1 MKYEPTSY
9 VFARKEL
16 TRIFEEAWIL
26 LSIKSKGQPVS
37 WKDFEDCLAH
47 ARKNTKPPII
57 HETRGREYFDALK
70 KDAGENWMTYG
81 KLGVDRAKRLGYTFS
96 IK

>member
-1 MKYEPTSY
+1 MKTKTAY

-26 LSIKSKGQPVS
+26 LSNKAKNQPVS
-37 WKDFEDCLAH
+37 WKDFQDCLAH

-70 KDAGENWMTYG
+70 TDAGEDWMIYA
-81 KLGVDRAKRLGYTFS
+81 KKGVANAREKGYNFS
-96 IK
+96 LA